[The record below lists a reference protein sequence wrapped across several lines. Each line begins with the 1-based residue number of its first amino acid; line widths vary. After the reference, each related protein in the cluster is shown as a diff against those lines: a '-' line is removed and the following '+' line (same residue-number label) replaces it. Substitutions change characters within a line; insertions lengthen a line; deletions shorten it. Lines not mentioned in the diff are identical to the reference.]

1 MLPSLLSKAFPPYL
15 WKVILLCFIVFNT
28 RETNL
33 LTDYYVLPLR
43 KTSRYTTKNKSLHF
57 TVFSA
62 DRVLQP
68 HPLSAAIQWDS
79 PVRLWNERL
88 QTALCLYR
96 KRSWVF
102 LCQVK
107 LWQELKWNNLL
118 CVLNLFFFYKDAE
131 RFSFSSGFEEGR
143 DRCPYDPAKGFTGLI
158 IGKSKCNL
166 LYSTNHP
173 ALCLSLGIL
182 FVKASGQ

>member
-1 MLPSLLSKAFPPYL
+1 MLSNSINVICIVLDLFCMLPSLLSKAFPPYL

-118 CVLNLFFFYKDAE
+118 CVLNLFFFTRMQSVSASPQVLRKAE
-131 RFSFSSGFEEGR
+131 TGVRMTQQRDSLASS
-143 DRCPYDPAKGFTGLI
+143 
-158 IGKSKCNL
+158 
-166 LYSTNHP
+166 
-173 ALCLSLGIL
+173 
-182 FVKASGQ
+182 

>member
-28 RETNL
+28 RETNW

-43 KTSRYTTKNKSLHF
+43 KTSRYTTKNKSLLF
-57 TVFSA
+57 TLLSA

-102 LCQVK
+102 MSSKIVTRVEMKQLIMCSQS
-107 LWQELKWNNLL
+107 
-118 CVLNLFFFYKDAE
+118 LFFFYKDAE

-158 IGKSKCNL
+158 VGKSKCNW

>member
-1 MLPSLLSKAFPPYL
+1 MLCNSINVICIVFDLFCMLPSLLSKAFPPYL

-102 LCQVK
+102 YVK
-107 LWQELKWNNLL
+107 YNCDKNWNETTYY
-118 CVLNLFFFYKDAE
+118 VFSIFFFFLQGCRAFQLLL
-131 RFSFSSGFEEGR
+131 RFWGR
-143 DRCPYDPAKGFTGLI
+143 QRQVSVWPSKGI
-158 IGKSKCNL
+158 
-166 LYSTNHP
+166 HWP
-173 ALCLSLGIL
+173 HHR
-182 FVKASGQ
+182 

>member
-1 MLPSLLSKAFPPYL
+1 MLCNSINVICIVFDLFCMLPSLLSKAFPPYL

-102 LCQVK
+102 YVK
-107 LWQELKWNNLL
+107 YNCDKNWNETTYY
-118 CVLNLFFFYKDAE
+118 VFSIFFFFTRMQSVSASPQVLRKAE
-131 RFSFSSGFEEGR
+131 TGVRMTQQRDSLASS
-143 DRCPYDPAKGFTGLI
+143 
-158 IGKSKCNL
+158 
-166 LYSTNHP
+166 
-173 ALCLSLGIL
+173 
-182 FVKASGQ
+182 

>member
-102 LCQVK
+102 YVK
-107 LWQELKWNNLL
+107 YNCDKNWNETTYY
-118 CVLNLFFFYKDAE
+118 VFSIFFFFYKDAE

-166 LYSTNHP
+166 FYSTNHP

-182 FVKASGQ
+182 FIKASGQ

>member
-1 MLPSLLSKAFPPYL
+1 MLSNSINVICIVLDLFCMLPSLLSKAFPPYL

-118 CVLNLFFFYKDAE
+118 CVLNLFFLQGCRAFQLLL
-131 RFSFSSGFEEGR
+131 RFWGR
-143 DRCPYDPAKGFTGLI
+143 QRQVSVWPSKGI
-158 IGKSKCNL
+158 
-166 LYSTNHP
+166 HRP
-173 ALCLSLGIL
+173 HRR
-182 FVKASGQ
+182 

>member
-43 KTSRYTTKNKSLHF
+43 KTSRYTTKKTNHF
-57 TVFSA
+57 ILLCS
-62 DRVLQP
+62 
-68 HPLSAAIQWDS
+68 
-79 PVRLWNERL
+79 L
-88 QTALCLYR
+88 QTECYNHIRFLQRYNETHLYVCGTNAFRPLCAYIVRDPGFFMSSKIVTRIEMKQLIMC
-96 KRSWVF
+96 S
-102 LCQVK
+102 QS
-107 LWQELKWNNLL
+107 
-118 CVLNLFFFYKDAE
+118 FFFYKDAE

-166 LYSTNHP
+166 FYSTNHP

>member
-1 MLPSLLSKAFPPYL
+1 MLSNRINLICIVFDLFCMLPSLLSKAFPPYL

-28 RETNL
+28 RETNW

-43 KTSRYTTKNKSLHF
+43 KTSRYTTKNESLLF

-102 LCQVK
+102 HVK
-107 LWQELKWNNLL
+107 ENCDKNWNETTYY
-118 CVLNLFFFYKDAE
+118 VFSIFFFFFTRMQSVSASPQVLRKAE
-131 RFSFSSGFEEGR
+131 TGVRMTQQRDSPASS
-143 DRCPYDPAKGFTGLI
+143 
-158 IGKSKCNL
+158 
-166 LYSTNHP
+166 
-173 ALCLSLGIL
+173 
-182 FVKASGQ
+182 